1 MDGQVPDKAP
11 RGQAAEHGAVAL
23 PVLWIAVALAV
34 GLATGLGIFTFVYA
48 QGASYLT
55 NDPAACA
62 NCHVMNEQ
70 YSAWMKGSHANVAV
84 CNDCHTPSGLI
95 PKYWTKAQ
103 NGFFHSLAFTT
114 GWFPDNIQIH
124 GRNLEIAR
132 NACSKCHAELTERM
146 QATRVHREK
155 VDCIQCHNQVGHAQ

>member
-1 MDGQVPDKAP
+1 MTGRAAKRASQEKAAR
-11 RGQAAEHGAVAL
+11 RGAAAF
-23 PVLWIAVALAV
+23 PVLWIAAALVV
-34 GLATGLGIFTFVYA
+34 GLSAGLGLFTFVYA

-70 YSAWMKGSHANVAV
+70 YSAWMKGSHANAAV
-84 CNDCHTPSGLI
+84 CNDCHTPSGLL

-132 NACSKCHAELTERM
+132 DSCMKCHAELTERM
-146 QATRVHREK
+146 QATRGHREK
-155 VDCIQCHNQVGHAQ
+155 INCIQCHNQVGHAQ